1 MARGGIPLPGI
12 FGILGFAGMLIGH
25 FVNSAEVFWIS
36 AVVLLLSLASMFFY
50 TAKRW

>member
-1 MARGGIPLPGI
+1 
-12 FGILGFAGMLIGH
+12 MLIGH